1 MALFKPAYFQH
12 YFETLPLLCLFDAAE
27 GWEKQSKPA
36 YRAPQNWDF
45 CCARWHFGGQLAAC
59 PPSLLQ
65 APYA

>member
-1 MALFKPAYFQH
+1 MALSKPAYFQH

-27 GWEKQSKPA
+27 GWETAQA
-36 YRAPQNWDF
+36 TYRATQNRDS
-45 CCARWHFGGQLAAC
+45 CCARRHFGGQLAAC

>member
-27 GWEKQSKPA
+27 GWETAQA
-36 YRAPQNWDF
+36 TYRATQNWDS
-45 CCARWHFGGQLAAC
+45 CCARRHFAAC